1 MRRTSGTRRA
11 LERGTASTPEIRAMN
26 LAKPLLALAVLTAAT
41 PVAHAAPPKPQVVK
55 LTVTKDGFV
64 PVEVKVRRGAPV
76 RLVVTREVERTCA
89 TEIVM
94 KDLGVDRPLPLG
106 KPVSIDLGTP
116 KPGEHRY
123 TCGMDM
129 VAGALRVE

>member
-1 MRRTSGTRRA
+1 VSNQ
-11 LERGTASTPEIRAMN
+11 EIQAMN
-26 LAKPLLALAVLTAAT
+26 LAKTLIAAAALAAAA
-41 PVAHAAPPKPQVVK
+41 PLARAAPPKAPQVVK
-55 LTVTKDGFV
+55 LAVTKDGFV
-64 PVEVKVRRGAPV
+64 PAEVKVRRGAPV

-94 KDLGVDRPLPLG
+94 KDLGVNRPLPLG
-106 KPVSIDLGTP
+106 QPVTIDLGAP

-123 TCGMDM
+123 ACGMDM